1 MGAKDACEYPTDLL
15 SSGNLGVSSGLCCLL
30 QLLPVFT
37 SSSYLGCCK
46 DTLEVWSECVRVTGW
61 FGLEKTFRGYH
72 VQSPCC
78 EVSLDQ
84 VAQSADLERL
94 Q

>member
-1 MGAKDACEYPTDLL
+1 MGAEDACEYPTDPR
-15 SSGNLGVSSGLCCLL
+15 SAEDLGVSSGLCCLL
-30 QLLPVFT
+30 HLLPIFT

-46 DTLEVWSECVRVTGW
+46 DTLEVWSECVRVTEW
-61 FGLEKTFRGYH
+61 FGLEKTFRAYL
-72 VQSPCC
+72 VQSLCC

-84 VAQSADLERL
+84 VAQSADLEHF